1 MYRKVKEMKNNVRV
15 EEIISIINSV
25 LEDEVLTISDID
37 KELKDIGLDSIK
49 FVLLIVELEDRY
61 QIEIPDE
68 YMLYSK
74 MSTLLEVQK
83 IVNELVNTI

>member
-1 MYRKVKEMKNNVRV
+1 MKVNASV
-15 EEIISIINSV
+15 EEILNIINSI
-25 LEDEVLTISDID
+25 LEDEVLTISDVE

-49 FVLLIVELEDRY
+49 FVLLIVELENRF

-74 MSTLLEVQK
+74 MATVLEVCK
-83 IVNELVNTI
+83 IVNELAKAE

>member
-1 MYRKVKEMKNNVRV
+1 MKNNVSV
-15 EEIISIINSV
+15 EEILSIINSI
-25 LEDEVLTISDID
+25 LEDEVLTVSDVN

-49 FVLLIVELEDRY
+49 FVLLIVELENKY

-74 MSTLLEVQK
+74 MSTISEVQK
-83 IVNELVNTI
+83 IVNELVNNI

>member
-1 MYRKVKEMKNNVRV
+1 MYRKVKKMKNNVSV
-15 EEIISIINSV
+15 EEILSIINSI
-25 LEDEVLTISDID
+25 LEDEVLTVSDVN

-49 FVLLIVELEDRY
+49 FVLLIVELENKY

-74 MSTLLEVQK
+74 MSTISEVQK
-83 IVNELVNTI
+83 IVNELVNNI